1 MQTEEQKQR
10 GRPGNEATK
19 TVRIELELERE
30 VSLGARKKKIS
41 PSFFSYQDHNYH
53 GCTRSG
59 SPHNVLHSSSYH
71 GYIIQLSMSG
81 WLSWHL
87 RALH

>member
-30 VSLGARKKKIS
+30 VSLGARKKK
-41 PSFFSYQDHNYH
+41 FRLHFSVI
-53 GCTRSG
+53 R
-59 SPHNVLHSSSYH
+59 
-71 GYIIQLSMSG
+71 IIIIMDI
-81 WLSWHL
+81 
-87 RALH
+87 